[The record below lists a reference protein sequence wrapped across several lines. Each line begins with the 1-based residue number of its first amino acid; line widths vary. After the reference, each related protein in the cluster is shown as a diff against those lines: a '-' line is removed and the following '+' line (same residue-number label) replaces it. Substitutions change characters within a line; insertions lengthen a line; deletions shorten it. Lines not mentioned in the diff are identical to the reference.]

1 MKETVEFNTLFIMV
15 TGEIYCKIT
24 LCIKLAG
31 VPSVSQVKV
40 LFTPAFYPRLVFWR
54 GNTLYT
60 NAKFFEIFTK
70 NCRLFL
76 KMHQYSNRKIHKK
89 MRNLRLKYG
98 ALHAGFKAKFFKEGS
113 ELTTN
118 LRLLYGGRRF

>member
-31 VPSVSQVKV
+31 VPGVSQVKV
-40 LFTPAFYPRLVFWR
+40 VFTPAFYPRLVFWR

-70 NCRLFL
+70 NCRLFFENAPIF
-76 KMHQYSNRKIHKK
+76 KQENSQKNEKFEIKIWWPSC
-89 MRNLRLKYG
+89 RVQG
-98 ALHAGFKAKFFKEGS
+98 
-113 ELTTN
+113 
-118 LRLLYGGRRF
+118 

>member
-1 MKETVEFNTLFIMV
+1 MFP
-15 TGEIYCKIT
+15 
-24 LCIKLAG
+24 KLKSYLL
-31 VPSVSQVKV
+31 P
-40 LFTPAFYPRLVFWR
+40 LFTRAWYFDAAIHCIQMQSFL
-54 GNTLYT
+54 
-60 NAKFFEIFTK
+60 KFLQKIVDY
-70 NCRLFL
+70 FL

-98 ALHAGFKAKFFKEGS
+98 DLHAGFKAKFFKEGS